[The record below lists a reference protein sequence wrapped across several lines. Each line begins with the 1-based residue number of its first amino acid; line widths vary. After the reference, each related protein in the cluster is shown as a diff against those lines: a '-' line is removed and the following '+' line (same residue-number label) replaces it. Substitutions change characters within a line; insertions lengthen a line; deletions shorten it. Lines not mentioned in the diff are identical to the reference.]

1 MVQFNGGP
9 RICVGQQFA
18 LTEASYVTV
27 RLLQRF
33 DKIEN
38 LEVDPAI
45 RHNLTLINSSANGC
59 RLGFS
64 SSMNLL
70 ARRYYTL
77 MVNVFTPPG
86 AFGFYAGLSIIALI
100 LIFLLLPETKQRTL
114 EELDHVLGCQ
124 LAVT

>member
-1 MVQFNGGP
+1 
-9 RICVGQQFA
+9 
-18 LTEASYVTV
+18 
-27 RLLQRF
+27 
-33 DKIEN
+33 
-38 LEVDPAI
+38 
-45 RHNLTLINSSANGC
+45 
-59 RLGFS
+59 
-64 SSMNLL
+64 
-70 ARRYYTL
+70 

>member
-1 MVQFNGGP
+1 
-9 RICVGQQFA
+9 
-18 LTEASYVTV
+18 
-27 RLLQRF
+27 
-33 DKIEN
+33 
-38 LEVDPAI
+38 
-45 RHNLTLINSSANGC
+45 
-59 RLGFS
+59 
-64 SSMNLL
+64 MNLL
-70 ARRYYTL
+70 ARVYYTL